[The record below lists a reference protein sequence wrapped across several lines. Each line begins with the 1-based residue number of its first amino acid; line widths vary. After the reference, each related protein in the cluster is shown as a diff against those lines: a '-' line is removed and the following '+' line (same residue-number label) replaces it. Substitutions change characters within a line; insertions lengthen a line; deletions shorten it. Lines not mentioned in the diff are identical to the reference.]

1 LSKAQDIIVNE
12 FYIDLG
18 SGTTTSIDL
27 DASLGL
33 ELSMTAPEVTSA
45 QEKQEMKSNS
55 KGNFMKNVK
64 GGIVALL
71 ELLVADSHPNE
82 R

>member
-1 LSKAQDIIVNE
+1 MSKAQDIIVNE